1 MEQRNLFLAIA
12 LSVTILLGSQLAIE
26 TFFPSPPPQTA
37 AGDAVDGTALP
48 GAPNA
53 EGVPAA
59 PGTVA
64 APGTQLGVQV
74 PAREEKLS
82 ASARLPIE
90 TDRLTGSI
98 ALTGARIDDLV
109 LRNYKVTI
117 EPDAPNVVLFSPSGT
132 ARGYYAQFG
141 WVAADSAVK
150 VPDEDSVWTTSADVL
165 TQNAPVTLSWDNG
178 EGLTFE
184 RTITLDDGFMF
195 TVNDRVRA
203 TGDTTATLFPYG
215 LIGRDGM
222 PYTSGFFILHEGP
235 IGVFNETLEE
245 IDYDTLQDDGEAVFN
260 STGGWVGMTDKY
272 WLAALVPDQAN
283 PMKARLWHRLS
294 ANGRDKFQT
303 DFLNE
308 NGKSVSASQAIEVTT
323 RLYAGAKE
331 VSLLEQYKEAYQLPL
346 FDRAVDFG
354 WLWFFTKPLFHALD
368 WLYSIVGNFGIAIM
382 ILTLGVKIVFFPLAN
397 KSYKAMSKMKLLQP
411 EMTKLRERYPD
422 DRQKMQ
428 QEMMAMYKREKVNPA
443 AGCIPILIQIPV
455 FFALYKVLFVS
466 IEMRH
471 APFFGWIQD
480 LSAKDPSNIFEL
492 FGLVPWGA
500 PDFLHFGVWPLI
512 MGATMFIQ
520 QRLNP
525 QPADPVQAKIFLF
538 MPLIF
543 TVFLASF
550 PAGLVVYWAWNN
562 TLSIAQQWII
572 MRKDRRAAKAAKS
585 ASAGSPAKPGRA
597 AAGKAATKDSKGG
610 KAAGAGP
617 DGASD
622 EANEAKAENGAD
634 DADAADSS
642 TAEASDGAPDD
653 TPPSGG
659 GKGGKAG
666 GARKSGGPGPR
677 RSGGRNAGGR
687 RRKRT

>member
-12 LSVTILLGSQLAIE
+12 LSVIILLGSQLAIE
-26 TFFPSPPPQTA
+26 TFFPSPPPQTT

-48 GAPNA
+48 GAPTA

-74 PAREEKLS
+74 PAREETLA
-82 ASARLPIE
+82 ASARLRIE

-109 LRNYKVTI
+109 LRDYKVTI
-117 EPDAPNVVLFSPSGT
+117 EPDSPNVVLFSPSGT

-141 WVAADSAVK
+141 WVPADSSVK
-150 VPDEDSVWTTSADVL
+150 VPDENSVWTTGADVL

-184 RTITLDDGFMF
+184 RIITLDEGYMF

-215 LIGRDGM
+215 LLGRDGV
-222 PYTSGFFILHEGP
+222 PFTSGFFILHEGP

-245 IDYDTLQDDGEAVFN
+245 VDYDTLQEDGEAVFN

-308 NGKSVSASQAIEVTT
+308 NGKSVSASQPIEVTT
-323 RLYAGAKE
+323 HLYAGAKE
-331 VSLLEQYKEAYQLPL
+331 VALLEQYKEAYKLPL

-368 WLYSIVGNFGIAIM
+368 WLYGIVGNFGIAIM
-382 ILTLGVKIVFFPLAN
+382 ILTLGVKLLFFPLAN

-480 LSAKDPSNIFEL
+480 LSAKDPSNVFEL

-500 PDFLHFGVWPLI
+500 PDFLHFGVWPLV

-525 QPADPVQAKIFLF
+525 QPADPVQAKIFMF

-572 MRKDRRAAKAAKS
+572 MRKDRQAAKAKKK
-585 ASAGSPAKPGRA
+585 ASGGSPAKGGRA
-597 AAGKAATKDSKGG
+597 AGG
-610 KAAGAGP
+610 KAAGKDDKDNQVGDAGP
-617 DGASD
+617 NDAETADTVKAD
-622 EANEAKAENGAD
+622 EEAGT
-634 DADAADSS
+634 ADAA
-642 TAEASDGAPDD
+642 ANASDD
-653 TPPSGG
+653 TPDDKPPSGSG
-659 GKGGKAG
+659 GRTG
-666 GARKSGGPGPR
+666 GARKSGGQGPR
-677 RSGGRNAGGR
+677 RSGGR
-687 RRKRT
+687 RRKKS

>member
-1 MEQRNLFLAIA
+1 M
-12 LSVTILLGSQLAIE
+12 
-26 TFFPSPPPQTA
+26 SPEGRTSW
-37 AGDAVDGTALP
+37 AGF
-48 GAPNA
+48 
-53 EGVPAA
+53 
-59 PGTVA
+59 
-64 APGTQLGVQV
+64 
-74 PAREEKLS
+74 
-82 ASARLPIE
+82 
-90 TDRLTGSI
+90 TDI
-98 ALTGARIDDLV
+98 
-109 LRNYKVTI
+109 
-117 EPDAPNVVLFSPSGT
+117 
-132 ARGYYAQFG
+132 
-141 WVAADSAVK
+141 
-150 VPDEDSVWTTSADVL
+150 
-165 TQNAPVTLSWDNG
+165 
-178 EGLTFE
+178 
-184 RTITLDDGFMF
+184 
-195 TVNDRVRA
+195 
-203 TGDTTATLFPYG
+203 
-215 LIGRDGM
+215 
-222 PYTSGFFILHEGP
+222 
-235 IGVFNETLEE
+235 
-245 IDYDTLQDDGEAVFN
+245 
-260 STGGWVGMTDKY
+260 Y

-308 NGKSVSASQAIEVTT
+308 NGQSVSANQPIEVTT

-331 VSLLEQYKEAYQLPL
+331 VALLERYKEAYKLPL

-382 ILTLGVKIVFFPLAN
+382 ILTLGIKILFFPLAN
-397 KSYKAMSKMKLLQP
+397 KSYKAMSRMKLLQP

-480 LSAKDPSNIFEL
+480 LSAKDPSNVFEL

-500 PDFLHFGVWPLI
+500 PDWLHFGVWPLI

-543 TVFLASF
+543 TVFLAAF
-550 PAGLVVYWAWNN
+550 PAGLVIYWAWNN

-572 MRKDRRAAKAAKS
+572 MRKDRQAEKAKKA

-597 AAGKAATKDSKGG
+597 AGGGGKAGAKDDKGG
-610 KAAGAGP
+610 KNGKAEDAP
-617 DGASD
+617 DEDAVAD
-622 EANEAKAENGAD
+622 EAKADGGAD
-634 DADAADSS
+634 DAATD
-642 TAEASDGAPDD
+642 TPDD
-653 TPPSGG
+653 TPPGGGGSGG
-659 GKGGKAG
+659 S
-666 GARKSGGPGPR
+666 RKSGGPRKSGGSGPR
-677 RSGGRNAGGR
+677 RSGGRNGGGSR
-687 RRKRT
+687 RRKKS